1 MNKLTNIT
9 DPDGNEIDV
18 GRQLRTLRKEKGLSI
33 RALAELSSLNF
44 NTLSLIE
51 NGKTSPSVSTLQQL
65 AHALRVPITAFFDT
79 RPVKKSVVHQKAG
92 SRPRVT
98 YSHGMLEDMAAELN
112 LRQVQP
118 FLLTLEPGAD
128 SGREPIVHIG
138 HEFVYVLD
146 GYLTYTIAGQEYLLE
161 AGDSLVFE
169 APLPHRWKNSGERAS
184 RSLLILC
191 PADENDHPSE
201 HHFVSKERKA
211 ARESSG

>member
-92 SRPRVT
+92 SRPV
-98 YSHGMLEDMAAELN
+98 GD
-112 LRQVQP
+112 
-118 FLLTLEPGAD
+118 LLTWDAG
-128 SGREPIVHIG
+128 
-138 HEFVYVLD
+138 
-146 GYLTYTIAGQEYLLE
+146 GYG
-161 AGDSLVFE
+161 
-169 APLPHRWKNSGERAS
+169 S
-184 RSLLILC
+184 RVKIS
-191 PADENDHPSE
+191 ARSNPS
-201 HHFVSKERKA
+201 S
-211 ARESSG
+211 